1 MAVYKVKNGWCYKGR
16 IPVPFQR
23 GKYKD
28 YYKSGFKKKSD
39 AIKAEQAFRDGYST
53 NMGGGLTLD
62 QIVIM
67 YHESYRMQNVKE
79 STLIGDESYYRHHIK
94 PILGHYR
101 LHDITPQAV
110 ERWKSYMID
119 KPKADNRKNGN
130 THYSASSVNHAKNVL
145 SKYLS
150 YAVRLGYIPY
160 NPCHN
165 VPGYT
170 NKEEIKND
178 RPVNFWEVDEF
189 QKFIQCVDNDRYNDT
204 FTFLF
209 YTGLRESEM
218 FALQWKDIDFI
229 GQTVSITKSITSKT
243 ADHAWKLT
251 TPKNK
256 QSIRTID
263 LPNSV
268 NDMLQKRFE
277 HEKNKDGFN
286 MDYFVFSDVRPMS
299 RSDLARKLDMY
310 IRESGVKRITPHG
323 FRHSHASF
331 LIMNGVDDS
340 LIAERLGHT
349 VAELRKTYA
358 HIYKSMRQDMKS
370 LLDEKCSF

>member
-1 MAVYKVKNGWCYKGR
+1 MAVYRAKNGWCYKGR
-16 IPVPFQR
+16 IPVPFQK

-39 AIKAEQAFRDGYST
+39 AIKAEQAFRDSYST
-53 NMGGGLTLD
+53 NMSDLTLD
-62 QIVIM
+62 RIVAL
-67 YHESYRMQNVKE
+67 YHENYRMQNVKE
-79 STLIGDESYYRHHIK
+79 STLIGDESYYNHHIK
-94 PILGHYR
+94 PVLGNYR
-101 LHDITPQAV
+101 LNDITPQAV
-110 ERWKSYMID
+110 ERWKSYMIN
-119 KPKADNRKNGN
+119 KPKFDKKRNSNE
-130 THYSASSVNHAKNVL
+130 HYSASSVNHAKNVL

-165 VPGYT
+165 VPGYI
-170 NKEEIKND
+170 NKEEIKD
-178 RPVNFWEVDEF
+178 QKLDNFWEVDEF
-189 QKFIQCVDNDRYNDT
+189 KKFIQCVDNDRYSNA

-218 FALQWKDIDFI
+218 FALQWKDIDFNNH
-229 GQTVSITKSITSKT
+229 TVSIKKSITSKT
-243 ADHAWKLT
+243 VGHSWKIT

-268 NDMLQKRFE
+268 KDMLQKRFE

-286 MDYFVFSDVRPMS
+286 MDYFVFGDVRPMS